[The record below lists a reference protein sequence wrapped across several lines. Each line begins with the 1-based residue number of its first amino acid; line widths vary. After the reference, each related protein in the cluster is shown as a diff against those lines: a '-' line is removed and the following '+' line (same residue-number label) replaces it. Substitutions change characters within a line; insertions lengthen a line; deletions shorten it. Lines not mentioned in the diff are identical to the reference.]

1 MLRELLKEIAS
12 GRAISIKD
20 LAHNLGL
27 EEGMVRAMV
36 EELEKMGYLY
46 SRSPECP
53 VQCEGCPLSTTC
65 KVVGI
70 EKIWFLTEKGQK
82 AVEEEN
88 HG

>member
-1 MLRELLKEIAS
+1 MLRELLKLIAL

-27 EEGMVRAMV
+27 EEKMVRTMV

-46 SRSPECP
+46 SRPLECP
-53 VQCEGCPLSTTC
+53 AQCEGCPLKAAC

-82 AVEEEN
+82 AVEEEK